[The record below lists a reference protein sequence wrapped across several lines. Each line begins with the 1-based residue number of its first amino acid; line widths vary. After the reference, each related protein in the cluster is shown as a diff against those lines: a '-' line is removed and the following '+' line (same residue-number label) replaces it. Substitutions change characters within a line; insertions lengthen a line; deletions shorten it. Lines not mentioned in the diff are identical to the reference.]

1 MASDVSESADFWD
14 VLEDAEMTVDRWP
27 LWQQRY
33 RADIFCDDEAV
44 SWDLWEPSSFL

>member
-14 VLEDAEMTVDRWP
+14 VLEEAEMTVDRWP

-33 RADIFCDDEAV
+33 RADIFGDEPAQ
-44 SWDLWEPSSFL
+44 WDVWEPFIFP